1 MNELGIGMGWLKVI
15 GNLAEGKKD
24 MSFERWESSCEK
36 ESCKREVFSDQEM
49 RRHIQ

>member
-1 MNELGIGMGWLKVI
+1 MNELGIGMGWLEVI

-36 ESCKREVFSDQEM
+36 GGCKREVFSDQEM
-49 RRHIQ
+49 RRYIQ